1 MFIVSPSPHS
11 LQSSAPKSL
20 LSEIKGHV
28 GRTVLKLGC
37 WAKSYKTEHGKQ
49 PLMIFTWK
57 SSLTYLGSV
66 FGYSYSDLEDLSKYG
81 KFSSLK

>member
-1 MFIVSPSPHS
+1 MFIVRPSPLS

-28 GRTVLKLGC
+28 GRTVLKLAAG
-37 WAKSYKTEHGKQ
+37 KSLIKTDHGKQ

-57 SSLTYLGSV
+57 SSLTHLGSV
-66 FGYSYSDLEDLSKYG
+66 FGHSSSDLEDLFKNG